1 MTHFITP
8 SYSAAHRVESVNAT
22 TPEASQD
29 FPGTRG
35 LAMLLLSAMT
45 AAVMAVAYE
54 VMDTV
59 AEGHLLVMWMILW
72 AVLFAALMLLAGVA
86 RRIATRLKT
95 SLDAWSHRVAQ
106 SRADRR
112 LWALAQQD
120 SRVMADLQQAIMRQT
135 AGADVASDAAAPVQ
149 AVPEVKLTGFMAHPY
164 ARYSI

>member
-1 MTHFITP
+1 MTRFTTP
-8 SYSAAHRVESVNAT
+8 SYPATHRVESASAA

-86 RRIATRLKT
+86 RRIAARLKT

-106 SRADRR
+106 GRADRR

-135 AGADVASDAAAPVQ
+135 AAADAAPDAAAAQ